1 MKDSLQAAGRILAAL
16 DELLAR
22 EAVAARAAS
31 GSRLRVIQ
39 NRITPLLESLSEMAG
54 ELRSPR
60 IRESMLC
67 LAEKRRQ
74 NVLLMQDALLR
85 IRREMDSRAEAVE
98 RLRRVSPA
106 YGARMPVA
114 SRLNACT

>member
-1 MKDSLQAAGRILAAL
+1 MKGSSHAAERIVAAL
-16 DELLAR
+16 DDLLAR

-39 NRITPLLESLSEMAG
+39 SRITPLLESLSEMA
-54 ELRSPR
+54 EHLRSPR
-60 IRESMLC
+60 IRESMVG
-67 LAEKRRQ
+67 LAEKRRR

-85 IRREMDSRAEAVE
+85 IRREIDSRSEALE
-98 RLRRVSPA
+98 RVRRVSPA
-106 YGARMPVA
+106 YGGRTPVA